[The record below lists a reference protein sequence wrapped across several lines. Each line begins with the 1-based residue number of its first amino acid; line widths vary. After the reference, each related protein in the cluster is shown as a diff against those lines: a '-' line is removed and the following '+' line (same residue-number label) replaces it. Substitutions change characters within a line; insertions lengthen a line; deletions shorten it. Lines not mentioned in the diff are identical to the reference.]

1 MDTIHKSTKTL
12 IDTSKEVGPEVNAQN
27 IEYILM
33 SHHWDAG
40 QNYNIKIV
48 QIL

>member
-1 MDTIHKSTKTL
+1 
-12 IDTSKEVGPEVNAQN
+12 
-27 IEYILM
+27 LM

-48 QIL
+48 QILWECKFKYLGKTNRSKFVSWGNEEQIEFG